1 MEGDYMSSTFSHTVK
16 IGRLTKDAELKY
28 TNGGMPITKFTIVT
42 DATVKKDNEW
52 VDVPSY
58 WLVELWG
65 KRGESLI
72 QYLTKGKLISV
83 SGEERIDKR
92 EWEGKQY
99 QDVVIKAETIVLL
112 TSGSAIP
119 KPELTAKEMAGYLST
134 PKPSKPEFDDDF
146 PSF

>member
-1 MEGDYMSSTFSHTVK
+1 MSSTFSHTVK
-16 IGRLTKDAELKY
+16 IGRLVKDAELKY
-28 TNGGMPITKFTIVT
+28 TNGGMPITNFTIVT
-42 DATVKKDNEW
+42 DATVKKDGAW

-58 WLVELWG
+58 WMVELLG
-65 KRGESLI
+65 KRGESLK

-112 TSGSAIP
+112 TSNSAVP
-119 KPELTAKEMAGYLST
+119 KSDITAKEAADYLS
-134 PKPSKPEFDDDF
+134 KPSKPEFDDDLPPF
-146 PSF
+146 